1 VLAGTVTPSIS
12 PTKSTKMNPENTLL
26 TDEQCDEILKTAS
39 VVSIGVSV
47 VDWKIYR
54 RSQYNSFDEARL
66 HGAII
71 NTYDIFG
78 YSAVIDTLFAIES
91 VAHFMDWQ
99 SPNNDLRIVLSVNRE
114 PLPECWLAD
123 AKLEIDRYLVRK
135 GDYAYRIPA
144 TNT

>member
-1 VLAGTVTPSIS
+1 
-12 PTKSTKMNPENTLL
+12 MNPENTLL
-26 TDEQCDEILKTAS
+26 TDEQCDEILKEAS
-39 VVSIGVSV
+39 VLSVGVGV

-54 RSQYNSFDEARL
+54 RSQYKSFDEARL
-66 HGAII
+66 HGAIV
-71 NTYDIFG
+71 NSYDIYG

-91 VAHFMDWQ
+91 VAHLMDWQ
-99 SPNNDLRIVLSVNRE
+99 TPNNDLRIILSVNKE

-135 GDYAYRIPA
+135 GDYAYRFPE